1 MEQAKVDKAAEEQHN
16 RDIGISGDVDFMRMI
31 KNYREK
37 SIPEEQTHN
46 ISGNSKICICIR
58 KRPISQKEINRDD
71 NDCVSCSNPLVIVHD
86 CKLKVDGITKYLDNS
101 SFEFDHTFHEDNNT
115 DNIYDCAV
123 QPLVEYVMNGG
134 RATVFAYGQTG
145 SGKTFTMQGIQ
156 SYVADDLFALLEHYE
171 KELGIQVQVQV
182 SYFEVSEG
190 GVFLSSYHTIPTC

>member
-1 MEQAKVDKAAEEQHN
+1 MDKAAEEQSN
-16 RDIGISGDVDFMRMI
+16 RDSGISGDVDFMRMI

-46 ISGNSKICICIR
+46 ISANSKICICIR
-58 KRPISQKEINRDD
+58 KRPISQKETNRND

-101 SFEFDHTFHEDNNT
+101 SFEFDHTFHEDNST
-115 DNIYDCAV
+115 DNIYDCSV

-156 SYVADDLFALLEHYE
+156 SYVAEDLFALLEHYE

-182 SYFEVSEG
+182 SYFEVRDD
-190 GVFLSSYHTIPTC
+190 SSYHTIPTCMHAAPCC